1 MPLVAVISF
10 YYTKPLYREKSLQT
24 KTRQVKRR
32 KNFPFCYNQSTVN
45 LFRCHTHRG
54 LVPQSIEWQAT
65 RRTVGVWY
73 PVDEGHL
80 SFGTSCRL
88 LQCMGV
94 GLPTGKRRPAH
105 TCKADVRNNVCGV
118 YTSTLP
124 HIFWNCYSLING
136 IYLCLIS
143 RKYVTISCLQTFPRI
158 PVDAK

>member
-1 MPLVAVISF
+1 MPVVADISF

-24 KTRQVKRR
+24 KTRQVTRR
-32 KNFPFCYNQSTVN
+32 KNYPFCYNQTTVN

-73 PVDEGHL
+73 PVDESHL

-88 LQCMGV
+88 LQYMWRA
-94 GLPTGKRRPAH
+94 LPTVKMRPAH
-105 TCKADVRNNVCGV
+105 KIDERNNVCGV

-124 HIFWNCYSLING
+124 HIFWHCYSLING
-136 IYLCLIS
+136 ASLCLIS
-143 RKYVTISCLQTFPRI
+143 WKYFTNSCLQNFPRV